1 MKTII
6 KDGTY
11 VRVSNQEAEMK
22 IKAGWSFCSKSDWKK
37 NVRDFG
43 REEVV
48 EKKKK
53 YKLDRLII
61 QQKVDYY
68 RVLLLNKYGGLYLDA
83 DTIVMKN
90 PIEIV
95 NKLKSI
101 KRNQIIRR
109 IL

>member
-1 MKTII
+1 MKSWNNRRIKCIYCKIKLNKLKITYSMKTII

-48 EKKKK
+48 EKKKNK
-53 YKLDRLII
+53 SEKFSSTYKI
-61 QQKVDYY
+61 
-68 RVLLLNKYGGLYLDA
+68 N
-83 DTIVMKN
+83 
-90 PIEIV
+90 
-95 NKLKSI
+95 I
-101 KRNQIIRR
+101 K
-109 IL
+109 